1 MPMQLAAP
9 TEDEAIAALEQL
21 KKTVRIA
28 FCGVMQSTHLPP
40 MAALTLAAM
49 AVGSLYHE
57 VAAAHRGDNRV
68 SLRLEAARAR
78 RMWKRCKPRSRY
90 RPSSARADLRAMEV
104 AGAA

>member
-1 MPMQLAAP
+1 MKLAGP

-28 FCGVMQSTHLPP
+28 FCGVMQSTQLPP

-49 AVGSLYHE
+49 AVGSLYNE
-57 VAAAHRGDNRV
+57 VAAAHRGDNRC
-68 SLRLEAARAR
+68 SCG
-78 RMWKRCKPRSRY
+78 WDPRSGVDVAALQT
-90 RPSSARADLRAMEV
+90 SLALSAEQEPRADLRAMEV